1 MPHSKRF
8 LTANDNAPLR
18 AYPLAVNTRFP
29 AASQPEREP
38 FGTRIEYTP
47 PPLPQNDAVVTPPK
61 KNILTSFALI
71 AAVCV
76 TCVLVFAAHQTGLGL
91 TDKIGIVT
99 GGSLAFAAISKSRIA
114 LVLSIAAS
122 LLWAVYSLASP
133 AMQSLLF
140 FAFPAI
146 WSMQT
151 YLSSRVKSRLAII
164 LGNIAGYYW
173 LVGHGLA
180 FMTIGAISPT
190 MALSALFMAGI
201 VHYRGGKAAE
211 DEGAFGHETHTY
223 FGWAFAMIGA
233 VFISHYWLF
242 PDNVLWQNM
251 KASAMG
257 SVGWKIAIAL
267 GIAATALSMMIRW
280 KHYRVSAL
288 GAVAL
293 TLICAAIPAVQWW
306 EVSLR
311 RTFDAAPSL
320 VASPTLGLMIAAAT
334 LTAALSV
341 AVNGVRRNR
350 VMMIIA
356 GLMGGG
362 AQGLLLANPA
372 LITFE
377 NIAIFSVAMCLA
389 VCTAAL
395 LARNSFAQQRP
406 DGL

>member
-18 AYPLAVNTRFP
+18 AYPLAVNTRF
-29 AASQPEREP
+29 ATASQPVREH
-38 FGTRIEYTP
+38 FGTRIEYAP
-47 PPLPQNDAVVTPPK
+47 PPLPQNDAVDIPPK
-61 KNILTSFALI
+61 RNLIKASGLI
-71 AAVCV
+71 AALCA
-76 TCVLVFAAHQTGLGL
+76 TCALMFAAHQAGLGV
-91 TDKIGIVT
+91 TDRIGIVT
-99 GGSLAFAAISKSRIA
+99 GGSLAFSAISKSRFA
-114 LVLSIAAS
+114 LLFSIAAS
-122 LLWAVYSLASP
+122 LLWVAYSFANPAV
-133 AMQSLLF
+133 QSLLF

-151 YLSSRVKSRLAII
+151 YLGSRVQSRFAII
-164 LGNIAGYYW
+164 LSNIAGYYW
-173 LVGHGLA
+173 LIGHGLA

-251 KASAMG
+251 KASALG
-257 SVGWKIAIAL
+257 SVGWKVAIAL
-267 GIAATALSMMIRW
+267 GIAATALSMMVRW

-288 GAVAL
+288 GAAIV
-293 TLICAAIPAVQWW
+293 TVICALIPAVQWW
-306 EVSLR
+306 ETPLR
-311 RTFDAAPSL
+311 RAFESAPSL
-320 VASPTLGLMIAAAT
+320 AASPTIGLLIAAGT

-350 VMMIIA
+350 IQMVLA
-356 GLMGGG
+356 GLIGVG

-372 LITFE
+372 LVTFE
-377 NIAIFSVAMCLA
+377 NIAIFSVAICLA
-389 VCTAAL
+389 VCAAAL
-395 LARNSFAQQRP
+395 LARNSFAQKRP
-406 DGL
+406 GET